1 MKTLPLQRLTCLAV
15 LPLCAM
21 IVIAAAHAAA
31 SPAMPD
37 TPAHAA
43 APPAMPDTPAH
54 TAAPSSS
61 PDATPPAT
69 SLPDGTHDSTDW
81 QDNADSRDRVD
92 RHDRSG
98 WRARHDRHGRHGH
111 GNELV
116 NIGHDSNL
124 PRGQSADSV
133 VSIFG
138 SSTSDGEA
146 GNVVSIFGDT
156 RVTGPSSDGA
166 VAVLGNVYIDGKV
179 DGDAVAVLGD
189 MVLGPHAEI
198 DGNVVA
204 IGGTLQRDPA
214 AIVRGNVQSIFGS
227 FGSVGWL
234 RSWIHHCLLYGRP
247 LALAPGLGWAWG
259 LAFACLAL
267 YAALALLFREGL
279 TRCVQTFE
287 AQPGQSVLAALITML
302 LTPVLVVLLCVTVI
316 GIAAVPF
323 VVFGLLCVGLFGK
336 AVMLAWLGQRVTGR
350 QSTGALSHPV
360 VAVLIGGV
368 LVLAL
373 YLVPVLGFLV
383 YKLLGL
389 LGLGAVVYTLI
400 LAARAHQAAKEGP
413 RGRSAAAFGAAP
425 SGSVSSGPSSRAG
438 SAPSGSVSSGPS
450 SSAGSAPSGN
460 ASSAPSSST
469 SSAPS
474 GSASSAASSGTS
486 STPPGSAAA
495 ATGEA
500 PPPGAA
506 PAPDPRG
513 PSPAAEAP
521 RTQAPPPI
529 TASLPRAGFWI
540 RIGALLLDAIL
551 VGFLMGVFHH
561 GYHFE
566 LLVLAT
572 YGAVMWK
579 LRGSTI
585 GGIVFDLRVV
595 RLDGREVDWET
606 AIVRA
611 LGCFLSLAVAGLGF
625 FWIAFDEQK
634 QAWHDK
640 IAGTVVVRVAKGT
653 PLV

>member
-1 MKTLPLQRLTCLAV
+1 MKTLLLQRLTFLAV
-15 LPLCAM
+15 LPLCTM
-21 IVIAAAHAAA
+21 MVIAAARAAA
-31 SPAMPD
+31 PPAIPD

-43 APPAMPDTPAH
+43 AP
-54 TAAPSSS
+54 SSS
-61 PDATPPAT
+61 PDATAPAT
-69 SLPDGTHDSTDW
+69 SPPDDTHDSRDW

-146 GNVVSIFGDT
+146 GNVVSILGDT

-189 MVLGPHAEI
+189 MELGPHAEI
-198 DGNVVA
+198 EGNVVA

-214 AIVRGNVQSIFGS
+214 AIVRGSVQSIFGS

-350 QSTGALSHPV
+350 QGTGALSHPA

-373 YLVPVLGFLV
+373 YLVPFIGFLV

-389 LGLGAVVYTLI
+389 LGLGAVAYTLI
-400 LAARAHQAAKEGP
+400 LAARAHQAAKERP
-413 RGRSAAAFGAAP
+413 RSANVAAFGTEP
-425 SGSVSSGPSSRAG
+425 SSSASSGP
-438 SAPSGSVSSGPS
+438 PSGASLGPS
-450 SSAGSAPSGN
+450 SSAGSVRSSS
-460 ASSAPSSST
+460 ASSAPF
-469 SSAPS
+469 
-474 GSASSAASSGTS
+474 GSTS
-486 STPPGSAAA
+486 STPPGSASAAA
-495 ATGEA
+495 ATGDA

-513 PSPAAEAP
+513 PSPAPEAP

-540 RIGALLLDAIL
+540 RIAALLLDAIL

-561 GYHFE
+561 GHHFE

-606 AIVRA
+606 AIIRA